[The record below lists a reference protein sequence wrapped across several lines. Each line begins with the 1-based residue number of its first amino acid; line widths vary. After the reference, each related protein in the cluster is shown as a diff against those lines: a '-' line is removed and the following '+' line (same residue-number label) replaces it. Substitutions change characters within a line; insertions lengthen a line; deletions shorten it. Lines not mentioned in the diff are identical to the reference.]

1 MHDSGS
7 LRVRVPLFRLM
18 NAHASSQSGFQLGIR
33 SKILL
38 FGGLPTLLVLVAV
51 IVVAIGN
58 MYRGLLEVTE
68 DNIETELLSTA
79 NRIDR
84 SNLESSVVPQVMA
97 IAQEAGMFG
106 NREESLKFAEQILQ
120 DFPTFTGAYF
130 GYEPNID
137 GADAAFTLEGSIREG
152 GVDPEGRFLP
162 YFFRDQNDP
171 KTIKVEPLVNMEIS
185 YYYQG
190 VKNRVLRLPEAE
202 GIDIVQTDQESR
214 ELETLAVKS
223 QYYQD
228 TDLEFDPEETIM
240 ITEPYI
246 YRGKL
251 IVEQTFPIVIDD
263 EFKGIAGVDRAL
275 VDLQNFIAQLN
286 PYQTSDFFLISRRG
300 RIIASTVEGQETQD
314 GETIQIE
321 TRTIEN
327 AAPFSEQLIKAYL
340 MEENYKLF
348 NVDSDPQLGGR
359 FFYAAARI
367 PTGSWTLVMRVSRAE
382 VLKPVRDTVL
392 MTAVVA
398 LLGVVVVLV
407 ILIWLSSSIS
417 KRIASASQA
426 AERVA
431 DGDLTVDI
439 DAGAS
444 ASSDESGALLRAI
457 QRMVEQLNAL
467 LSKVKQASIQ
477 VMSTT
482 TQLNSTSSQ
491 QERVVNDFGASTT
504 EIAAAVKEISA
515 TSQQLVRTMDDVK
528 GMVEGTAGLAN
539 DGRSRIE
546 GMENAMRSLADA
558 TSSISEKLSVIS
570 EKANNI
576 GAVVTAITK
585 VADQTNLL
593 SLNAAIEAE
602 KAGEYGLG
610 FAVVAREIRRLA
622 DQTAVATLDIE
633 QMVKEMQGSVSSGVM
648 EIDRF
653 TEEVRN
659 GVSET
664 VETSEQ
670 FGRILEQVQGLTPRF
685 EMVYEGMQSQSQGAE
700 QISQAM
706 GQLTD
711 AAKRSSGSLDDLKN
725 ASKCLQEAVEEL
737 RQEVSRFQV
746 R

>member
-1 MHDSGS
+1 
-7 LRVRVPLFRLM
+7 M
-18 NAHASSQSGFQLGIR
+18 NAHASPQTGLKLGIR

-38 FGGLPTLLVLVAV
+38 FGGLPTLLVLLAV
-51 IVVAIGN
+51 ILVAIGN
-58 MYRGLLEVTE
+58 MYWGLLEVTK
-68 DNIETELLSTA
+68 DNIETELRSTA
-79 NRIDR
+79 SRIDR
-84 SNLESSVVPQVMA
+84 SNLESSIVPQVMS

-106 NREESLKFAEQILQ
+106 KREESLNFAEQILK
-120 DFPTFTGAYF
+120 DFPSFTGAYF
-130 GYEPNID
+130 GYEPNAD
-137 GADAAFTLEGSIREG
+137 LADAAFSLEGAIREG
-152 GVDPEGRFLP
+152 GVDEQGRFIP
-162 YFFRDQNDP
+162 YFWRALNDP
-171 KTIKVEPLVNMEIS
+171 NEIALEPLVNMEIS

-190 VKNRVLRLPEAE
+190 VKNRVLRRPEAE
-202 GIDIVQTDQESR
+202 GIEIFQTDSEANP
-214 ELETLAVKS
+214 LETLAVKS
-223 QYYQD
+223 EYYKD
-228 TDLEFDPEETIM
+228 TELDFDPEETVM

-246 YRGKL
+246 YKGKL
-251 IVEQTFPIVIDD
+251 IVEQTYPIVIDD

-275 VDLQNFIAQLN
+275 ADLQNFIAELN

-300 RIIASTVEGQETQD
+300 RIIASTVEGQKTVD
-314 GETIQIE
+314 GDTIQIE
-321 TRTIEN
+321 TRTIET
-327 AAPFSEQLIKAYL
+327 AAPFSEHLIKAYK
-340 MEENYKLF
+340 MEQDFDMFE
-348 NVDSDPQLGGR
+348 VPSDPQLGGR

-367 PTGSWTLVMRVSRAE
+367 PTGDWTLVMRVARAE
-382 VLKPVRDTVL
+382 VLQPVRHTVL
-392 MTAVVA
+392 LTSLVA
-398 LLGVVVVLV
+398 LLGVVVVLL
-407 ILIWLSSSIS
+407 ILIWLSSTIS
-417 KRIASASQA
+417 KRLSSASQA

-439 DAGAS
+439 DTSTTAGG
-444 ASSDESGALLRAI
+444 DESATLLRAI
-457 QRMVEQLNAL
+457 HRMVEQLNTL
-467 LSKVKQASIQ
+467 LGKVKQASIQ

-482 TQLNSTSSQ
+482 TQLNATSSQ

-558 TSSISEKLSVIS
+558 TASISEKLSVIS

-725 ASKCLQEAVEEL
+725 ASKCLQDAVEEL
-737 RQEVSRFQV
+737 KQEVSRFQV